1 MYIHTFN
8 SMLNLFIVSMDTFL
22 SAILYTL
29 HILMSLV
36 ENCLKVT
43 SQYSIANLLHIV
55 ILLVDRNDVTGRE
68 SHLPVTS

>member
-1 MYIHTFN
+1 
-8 SMLNLFIVSMDTFL
+8 MDTFL
-22 SAILYTL
+22 LAILYTL

>member
-22 SAILYTL
+22 LAILYTL